1 MKLLY
6 RKNICLF
13 WYTLKETNH
22 IIITNRP
29 PRRKGGRGGG
39 ERRGEQEKQFRPFTN
54 HKSIITL
61 PVSCCRM
68 FSVKYF
74 TSKRPILPNTNHRF
88 LFLFLSVISFF
99 SFFFAKIEG
108 ERQLFWFCSG
118 YVVVRV
124 GRGTE
129 HQRGVLI
136 LTPPCSSHVIKNF
149 QIPPLF
155 LFIKAK
161 QGQGKNYTRA

>member
-29 PRRKGGRGGG
+29 PRRKGW
-39 ERRGEQEKQFRPFTN
+39 ERRGGEEGGAREIVPTL
-54 HKSIITL
+54 HKSIKTL
-61 PVSCCRM
+61 PVSCCKT
-68 FSVKYF
+68 FSVKCF
-74 TSKRPILPNTNHRF
+74 TSKRQILPNTNHRF

-108 ERQLFWFCSG
+108 EGSCFGFAADMSW
-118 YVVVRV
+118 
-124 GRGTE
+124 
-129 HQRGVLI
+129 
-136 LTPPCSSHVIKNF
+136 
-149 QIPPLF
+149 
-155 LFIKAK
+155 
-161 QGQGKNYTRA
+161 

>member
-1 MKLLY
+1 MVIQEKYLCILVHVKRNQSY
-6 RKNICLF
+6 HYHKQ
-13 WYTLKETNH
+13 TSQEE
-22 IIITNRP
+22 
-29 PRRKGGRGGG
+29 GVGEEGGG
-39 ERRGEQEKQFRPFTN
+39 AREIVPTL
-54 HKSIITL
+54 HKSIKTL
-61 PVSCCRM
+61 PVSCCKT

-74 TSKRPILPNTNHRF
+74 TSKRQILPNTNHRF

-149 QIPPLF
+149 QILPLF

-161 QGQGKNYTRA
+161 QGQGKIYTRV

>member
-29 PRRKGGRGGG
+29 PRRKGWERRGERRGGEEGGRGGG
-39 ERRGEQEKQFRPFTN
+39 ERRGGEEGGAREIVPTL
-54 HKSIITL
+54 HKSIKTL
-61 PVSCCRM
+61 PVSCCKT

-74 TSKRPILPNTNHRF
+74 TSKRQILPNTNHRF

-108 ERQLFWFCSG
+108 ER
-118 YVVVRV
+118 
-124 GRGTE
+124 
-129 HQRGVLI
+129 
-136 LTPPCSSHVIKNF
+136 
-149 QIPPLF
+149 
-155 LFIKAK
+155 
-161 QGQGKNYTRA
+161 